1 MDVIVSGTIL
11 AGLCAPCCAKSE
23 LGVKD
28 YSCVSACVIV
38 GVGFLQL
45 LLTACFLIGW
55 VWSAIWGIALIGT
68 ACKLSCTAA
77 LIIYLVK
84 PLIYEKYI
92 YYLKKEKTK
101 CICKHGKNSFK
112 FFSKQVGSKSVNI

>member
-1 MDVIVSGTIL
+1 MLCTKIRRKSNIGLLLKFIGIFSAFSGTII

-23 LGVKD
+23 LGIKD
-28 YSCVSACVIV
+28 YSCVSACVII

-68 ACKLSCTAA
+68 ACKYRKV
-77 LIIYLVK
+77 II
-84 PLIYEKYI
+84 
-92 YYLKKEKTK
+92 
-101 CICKHGKNSFK
+101 
-112 FFSKQVGSKSVNI
+112 